1 MSQILTKLLTLSS
14 FEIDSK
20 AKVQNVINFYVRTI
34 SINEN
39 FRDLETYLSKW
50 LIRKFAILGGFQM
63 VFPNRSSVFVG
74 SLIIFY
80 VLYFGVIEPAVNPA
94 LYLNFHALMIVILGT
109 VGITLIAYPFKK
121 LADLADFIIF
131 GVYLSGRKRNRTQF
145 QMAIGLIEAT
155 EIYLKDPDISNI
167 EFRNPFTKEC
177 FVALSKKELSTKQ
190 LMALLHNLKDSIT
203 DRYFDDAK
211 TLSAISKFPPAL
223 GLLGASTGMIE
234 MMQQVGAAGG
244 TEQIGKAMATALVAT
259 FWGIAAANFVILPL
273 SDLALRQAEEEQ
285 KIREFAIDVIYLIK
299 EKYSR
304 IHIFD
309 FMLSKFP
316 LKERIMLKDVIK
328 EITLSNDPNSTE
340 ERSDQYLV
348 ENQEENKVVD
358 EIDKTIAMEVYDF
371 PKIVNRKK

>member
-1 MSQILTKLLTLSS
+1 MAQNGANFSSGLNNCCKITESFLRKVSEWTL
-14 FEIDSK
+14 K
-20 AKVQNVINFYVRTI
+20 
-34 SINEN
+34 
-39 FRDLETYLSKW
+39 
-50 LIRKFAILGGFQM
+50 ILGGFQM
-63 VFPNRSSVFVG
+63 VLPNRSSVFLG

-94 LYLNFHALMIVILGT
+94 LYLNFHALMIVIFGT
-109 VGITLIAYPFKK
+109 VGITLVSYPFKK

-145 QMAIGLIEAT
+145 QMAIELVEAT
-155 EIYLKDPDISNI
+155 ESYFQQSNMSNF
-167 EFRNPFTKEC
+167 EFSHPFTKEC
-177 FVALSKKELSTKQ
+177 FVALSKKKLSTKQ

-211 TLSAISKFPPAL
+211 TLNAISKFPPAL

-234 MMQQVGAAGG
+234 MMQQVGSAGG

-259 FWGIAAANFVILPL
+259 FWGIAGANFVILPL

-285 KIREFAIDVIYLIK
+285 KVREFVIDVIYLIK

-304 IHIFD
+304 IHIYD

-316 LKERIMLKDVIK
+316 LKERIMFKDVIK
-328 EITLSNDPNSTE
+328 EIVLLDA
-340 ERSDQYLV
+340 SDG
-348 ENQEENKVVD
+348 KD
-358 EIDKTIAMEVYDF
+358 ETPDEHINESDKTVALEVYDF
-371 PKIVNRKK
+371 QKVANRKK